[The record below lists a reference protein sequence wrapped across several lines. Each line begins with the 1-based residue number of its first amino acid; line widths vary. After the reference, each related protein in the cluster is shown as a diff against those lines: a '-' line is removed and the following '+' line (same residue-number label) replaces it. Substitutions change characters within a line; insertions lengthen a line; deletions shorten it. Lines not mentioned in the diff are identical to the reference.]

1 MHDLYKS
8 VKRIPAVGAN
18 LKGFGSATPSTS
30 TTNTRIVKQLAYAFP
45 TNFTKASLLY

>member
-1 MHDLYKS
+1 MHDLYES

-18 LKGFGSATPSTS
+18 LKGSGSATPSTS
-30 TTNTRIVKQLAYAFP
+30 TKTTIVKQLAYSFA